1 MKSLTSK
8 YLDLDEFKKLVIVFI
23 TFFVLSLAAVW
34 IGDLKFGL
42 KLALLAFFIF
52 ATLNAADRPKWVF
65 LLYLPSIPL
74 SSALI
79 LFTPFFKRFSGFFV
93 EVPNVYAIYNSLAR
107 PDGIYIYTILEA
119 ILLFFLT
126 YQIATKQSL
135 RYKSVLLFIL
145 FFVISSFFSIFSTL
159 NVTRTFFQNIHLLF
173 SLVMFYFSLQL
184 WDDQKYE
191 NLVIFV
197 LLILILLTVVDVISL
212 KAIKMLLAGKWII
225 REVGRFNTPNP
236 PAHLAGMG
244 VIFSLYLAFKRRFPS
259 NILYFGFAGILLVVI
274 LCTGSRNGLISTI
287 IASFLF
293 LFFATKSR
301 EKYNWILVTI
311 TGFVFLVVFYKLGR
325 LVFQLR
331 LNPQLLLYDTSIL
344 SRFLLWKNSLRYF
357 IAHPFSPV
365 GTGNFF
371 YFYGSLGLPFA
382 HNFLI
387 NLLIESGLVPFLMAL
402 WAYFLGIKKIVGKIV
417 EFFKLSEV
425 RKEEL
430 VAVAFILYMMML
442 FSADQF
448 LYDGSL
454 WRFMLVFLSFSI
466 SKLWREKGEE
476 IAL

>member
-1 MKSLTSK
+1 
-8 YLDLDEFKKLVIVFI
+8 
-23 TFFVLSLAAVW
+23 
-34 IGDLKFGL
+34 
-42 KLALLAFFIF
+42 
-52 ATLNAADRPKWVF
+52 
-65 LLYLPSIPL
+65 
-74 SSALI
+74 
-79 LFTPFFKRFSGFFV
+79 
-93 EVPNVYAIYNSLAR
+93 
-107 PDGIYIYTILEA
+107 
-119 ILLFFLT
+119 
-126 YQIATKQSL
+126 
-135 RYKSVLLFIL
+135 
-145 FFVISSFFSIFSTL
+145 
-159 NVTRTFFQNIHLLF
+159 
-173 SLVMFYFSLQL
+173 MFYFSLQL

-197 LLILILLTVVDVISL
+197 LIILILLTVVDVISL

-344 SRFLLWKNSLRYF
+344 SRFLLWRNSFRYF

-430 VAVAFILYMMML
+430 VAVSFILYMMLL

-476 IAL
+476 IAS